1 MNKQDGLE
9 LITPSRW
16 RSECYGYIR
25 VSTKDQIKGKSLEMQ
40 KEAIRAEAK
49 RNNLELVKI
58 YSDEGISGTSMQD
71 RANLE
76 KLLKLLD
83 EGETVIGYSVSR
95 ISRSVD
101 DFTWIVKNLNRQGCR
116 LILIKENMNTEN
128 PYSRCILA
136 ILSAFSELEAEMIKE
151 RVSDAIALKQS
162 RGEHVGRIPYGWVL
176 ANGKGSGLK
185 EVPEEQEII
194 ARIRQLKDGLNGATP
209 VSLSE
214 IARVFNREKV
224 PLPGKTSEWTHPTV
238 SRIYKQKPPA
248 TKGRNNNNVFDGH
261 QENSNN

>member
-58 YSDEGISGTSMQD
+58 YSDEGISG
-71 RANLE
+71 
-76 KLLKLLD
+76 
-83 EGETVIGYSVSR
+83 
-95 ISRSVD
+95 
-101 DFTWIVKNLNRQGCR
+101 
-116 LILIKENMNTEN
+116 LIKENMNTEN